1 MQMNRPWQSPLTQ
14 PETQR
19 PSQQHC
25 VVAAA
30 WMQQAARRLLP
41 SLTPLTP
48 LTSLLSRRCL
58 VPRHSRP
65 PAATLIPSIWTII
78 VRARSMST
86 AATATTSS
94 GAAPTAT
101 ATEEARRFLDYI
113 NASPS
118 PFHAVGTST
127 PPTIS
132 GSHSLIH
139 SLRTTSSAGSES
151 AGARGLQAPERA
163 RRVVEPRAQW
173 LVLHH
178 PQPLVAH
185 LVRCRWPIRMY
196 HTYLSIYLI
205 KQERDERSRHR
216 SRRCSMVSLTS
227 ASWLDISM
235 ARCLG
240 MAST

>member
-65 PAATLIPSIWTII
+65 PAATLIPSIWTIV

-86 AATATTSS
+86 AAATATTSS

-139 SLRTTSSAGSES
+139 FERRAAQAASLLEHAGFKRLS
-151 AGARGLQAPERA
+151 ERA
-163 RRVVEPRAQW
+163 EWSNLEPNGSYYIIRNHSSLISFVVGGQY
-173 LVLHH
+173 V
-178 PQPLVAH
+178 
-185 LVRCRWPIRMY
+185 CIIRI
-196 HTYLSIYLI
+196 YLSI
-205 KQERDERSRHR
+205 
-216 SRRCSMVSLTS
+216 
-227 ASWLDISM
+227 
-235 ARCLG
+235 
-240 MAST
+240 